1 MIHFSIIKFA
11 KIFDGPGLVQGVKS
25 RGGFR
30 GGRGFGRP
38 PSGIQPPA
46 DPKGYPLYYFE
57 ISIFDGGPLNFSKGA
72 FGANIY

>member
-30 GGRGFGRP
+30 GGGGSDAP
-38 PSGIQPPA
+38 PPLRDSTSCR
-46 DPKGYPLYYFE
+46 PKGLPFVLF
-57 ISIFDGGPLNFSKGA
+57 
-72 FGANIY
+72 